1 MNPSYLVRLLLLSS
15 ALFFLVQLAVGALV
29 ALVAPIAIRRA
40 ETMRPQGAARFL
52 LTLRLLPAMFSALA
66 VVALCLPSYFL
77 FEPRSAGEEVGIA
90 CFCAATL
97 GLFVCCAALY
107 RAGSAWLRTSL
118 YLRRSAGIESRI
130 EGETVWIVPAN
141 AGVALAG
148 IVRPRLLI
156 SAEALKEL
164 SADQLALALRH
175 ERAHRVSF
183 DNFKRLLILLAP
195 PFFPRLRA
203 LEHAWAKYAEWAA
216 DDRATEGNAERSLDL
231 AATLVRVARLQ
242 AGVRMPA
249 LVTSLV
255 EAGEDLS
262 QRVNRL
268 LNPSATADASVRGEA
283 IALAGIAF
291 LIAAIAT
298 NQASLRIVHYLL
310 EHMLD

>member
-1 MNPSYLVRLLLLSS
+1 LLLLSS
-15 ALFFLVQLAVGALV
+15 ALFFLVQLVIGALV

-40 ETMRPQGAARFL
+40 ETLPPRRAARFL
-52 LTLRLLPAMFSALA
+52 LTLRLLPAVFSALA

-90 CFCAATL
+90 CVCAAIL
-97 GLFVCCAALY
+97 GLFVCCSALY
-107 RAGSAWLRTSL
+107 RAGSALLRSSL
-118 YLRRSAGIESRI
+118 YLRRSAAIKSCI

-148 IVRPRLLI
+148 IARPRILI

-164 SADQLALALRH
+164 SADQLTLALRH
-175 ERAHRVSF
+175 ERAHRVSL

-195 PFFPRLRA
+195 PFFSRLRA
-203 LEHAWAKYAEWAA
+203 LEQAWAKCAEWAA
-216 DDRATEGNAERSLDL
+216 DDRATEENADRCLAL
-231 AATLVRVARLQ
+231 AAALVRVARLQ
-242 AGVRMPA
+242 TGVRMPA

-255 EAGEDLS
+255 EADEDLS

-268 LNPSATADASVRGEA
+268 LNPTLTADTSVRGEA

-310 EHMLD
+310 ERMLD